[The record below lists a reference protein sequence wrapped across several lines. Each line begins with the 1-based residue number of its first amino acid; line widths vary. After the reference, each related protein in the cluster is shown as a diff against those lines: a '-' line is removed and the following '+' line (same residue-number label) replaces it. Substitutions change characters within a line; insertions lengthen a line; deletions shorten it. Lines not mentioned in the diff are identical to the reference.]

1 MTSHLDDGIIQEL
14 LDGEVPS
21 TALPPLQA
29 HLAACA
35 ECRARLELARAM
47 MAEADDLIELLDE
60 PASPVQAPPVALPA
74 RRAGSRPWLRQLA
87 WAASVVVAV
96 GAGWYARGDVERVL
110 PAPIAVPV
118 VTTEPVVSNTAPS
131 EAAGA
136 APTAVTPPAAA
147 VMAQT
152 KPAAENATKTARD
165 VAAAESRAEA
175 AQVTAA
181 APPAVPVAPTQAE
194 AGRRAPAAA
203 MGGGLPVGVAVRE
216 RGNRTDLVARDQVA
230 AKQRLDV
237 AVMTDTLAIRIA
249 AMRSVLE
256 SYFGSLDPSAGG
268 EISVICVAFSASQDV
283 GTVPVGSRDGD
294 LSAETLAMLP
304 KAPRPFRPASA
315 CTTSSVSP
323 MPVIEAATGR
333 PALELLV
340 GEVRIGAVRIGTPE
354 TATVGVQLRQHGRSG
369 GGYRCEVVRRGEAW
383 VMTACRGTWVS

>member
-1 MTSHLDDGIIQEL
+1 MTSHLDDGTIQEL

-21 TALPPLQA
+21 TVLPPLQA

-47 MAEADDLIELLDE
+47 MAEADELIELLDE
-60 PASPVQAPPVALPA
+60 PAAPVQAPPVALPA
-74 RRAGSRPWLRQLA
+74 PRAASRPWVRQLA

-118 VTTEPVVSNTAPS
+118 TTTEAVVSSAAPS
-131 EAAGA
+131 EASGA
-136 APTAVTPPAAA
+136 APTPVTPPAAA
-147 VMAQT
+147 VVAQT
-152 KPAAENATKTARD
+152 KPAAQNTTEMARD
-165 VAAAESRAEA
+165 LAAAESRAEKS
-175 AQVTAA
+175 QVMA
-181 APPAVPVAPTQAE
+181 APP
-194 AGRRAPAAA
+194 PAAA
-203 MGGGLPVGVAVRE
+203 DTSRQRLAPTATMGGGLPVTGAMRE
-216 RGNRTDLVARDQVA
+216 RGARTDLVARDQVA
-230 AKQRLDV
+230 TKQLLDV

-304 KAPRPFRPASA
+304 KAPRPFRPGSA

-354 TATVGVQLRQHGRSG
+354 TATVGVQLRHHGRSG
-369 GGYRCEVVRRGEAW
+369 GGYRCEVVRREGGW
-383 VMTACRGTWVS
+383 VATSCRGTWVS